1 MAETEWS
8 TIEAGSPPEQ
18 EKVEFE
24 IEGQEAAEAEAP
36 EAEVETKAE
45 EPQESEAKVEA
56 EAPQEEAPQEEATPT
71 IEEEQEKETKGVE
84 TSGAQKRIRQL
95 VKQKKEREAEIEN
108 LLSQQKE
115 MQTKLQQREEEYKNL
130 LNNNVESNERQVTER
145 LELARSA
152 YRQAVESG
160 DADNILKAQES
171 LNTAQQDNYRLTEF
185 RQQAESFEPQTFEG
199 QQQAQST
206 VVSDAQRK
214 ATDWAAANDWFNTDR
229 VMTAVALEIDSQ
241 VQEEGFDPADDDYY
255 QEVDRRMAEQFPK
268 KFGKATKEVATEN
281 PVAQET
287 STPAQV
293 VAGALHTPAPSSSKK
308 VKLSQEDVRLA
319 EKWGISLEQYAA
331 EKLKVEKAGQ
341 GEYTTI
347 NR

>member
-8 TIEAGSPPEQ
+8 TIEPGSPPEQ

-45 EPQESEAKVEA
+45 EPEAKVEA
-56 EAPQEEAPQEEATPT
+56 EAPQEETTPT

-108 LLSQQKE
+108 LLAQQKE

-145 LELARSA
+145 LELARAA

-185 RQQAESFEPQTFEG
+185 RQQADSFEPQTFEE
-199 QQQAQST
+199 QQQPQTAN
-206 VVSDAQRK
+206 VSEAQRK
-214 ATDWAAANDWFNTDR
+214 ATNWAAANDWFNNDR
-229 VMTAVALEIDSQ
+229 VLTAVALEIDNA

-255 QEVDRRMAEQFPK
+255 QEIDRRMAEQFPN
-268 KFGKATKEVATEN
+268 KFGKATKEVAAET

-293 VAGALHTPAPSSSKK
+293 VAGASHTPAPSSSKK

-331 EKLKVEKAGQ
+331 EKLKVEKAGE

>member
-8 TIEAGSPPEQ
+8 TIEPGSPPEQ

-45 EPQESEAKVEA
+45 EQQPEAKVEA
-56 EAPQEEAPQEEATPT
+56 EAPQEETTPT

-108 LLSQQKE
+108 LLAQQKE

-145 LELARSA
+145 LELARAA

-185 RQQAESFEPQTFEG
+185 RQQADSFEPQTFEE
-199 QQQAQST
+199 QQQPQTAN
-206 VVSDAQRK
+206 VSEAQRK
-214 ATDWAAANDWFNTDR
+214 ATNWAAANDWFNNDR
-229 VMTAVALEIDSQ
+229 VLTAVALEIDNA

-255 QEVDRRMAEQFPK
+255 QEIDRRMAEQFPN
-268 KFGKATKEVATEN
+268 KFGKATKEVAAET

-293 VAGALHTPAPSSSKK
+293 VAGASHTPAPSSSKK

-331 EKLKVEKAGQ
+331 EKLKVEKAGE

>member
-8 TIEAGSPPEQ
+8 TIEPGSPPEQ

-24 IEGQEAAEAEAP
+24 IEGQEATEEIAAP
-36 EAEVETKAE
+36 EVEVEAK
-45 EPQESEAKVEA
+45 AKVET
-56 EAPQEEAPQEEATPT
+56 EAPQEETTPT
-71 IEEEQEKETKGVE
+71 IEEEQEQETKGVE

-95 VKQKKEREAEIEN
+95 VKQKKEREAQIEE
-108 LLSQQKE
+108 LLAQQKE

-130 LNNNVESNERQVTER
+130 LSNNVESNERQVTER
-145 LELARSA
+145 LELARAA

-185 RQQAESFEPQTFEG
+185 RQQADSFEPQKFEE
-199 QQQAQST
+199 QQQVQAAAT
-206 VVSDAQRK
+206 VSDAQRK
-214 ATDWAAANDWFNTDR
+214 ATNWAATNEWFNKDR
-229 VMTAVALEIDSQ
+229 VMTSVALEIDKD
-241 VQEEGFDPADDDYY
+241 VQEEGFDPSDDDYY
-255 QEVDRRMAEQFPK
+255 EEIDRRMAEIFPN
-268 KFGKATKEVATEN
+268 KFGQATKEVATET
-281 PVAQET
+281 PVPQET

-293 VAGALHTPAPSSSKK
+293 VAGASHTPAPSSSKK

-331 EKLKVEKAGQ
+331 EKLKVEKAGE

>member
-8 TIEAGSPPEQ
+8 TIEPGSPPEQ

-24 IEGQEAAEAEAP
+24 IEGQEATEEVAAAP
-36 EAEVETKAE
+36 EVEVEAK
-45 EPQESEAKVEA
+45 AKVET
-56 EAPQEEAPQEEATPT
+56 EASQEETTPT
-71 IEEEQEKETKGVE
+71 TEEEQDQETKGVE

-95 VKQKKEREAEIEN
+95 VKQKKEREAQIEE
-108 LLSQQKE
+108 LLVQQKE

-130 LNNNVESNERQVTER
+130 LSNNVESNERQVTER
-145 LELARSA
+145 LELARAA

-185 RQQAESFEPQTFEG
+185 RQQADSFEPQTFEE
-199 QQQAQST
+199 QQQTQA
-206 VVSDAQRK
+206 VNVSEAQRK
-214 ATDWAAANDWFNTDR
+214 ATDWAASNEWFNNDR
-229 VMTAVALEIDSQ
+229 VMTSVALEIDKD
-241 VQEEGFDPADDDYY
+241 VQGEGFDPADDDYY
-255 QEVDRRMAEQFPK
+255 EEIDRRMAEIFPN
-268 KFGKATKEVATEN
+268 KFGQATKEVATET
-281 PVAQET
+281 PVPQET

-293 VAGALHTPAPSSSKK
+293 VAGASHTPAPSSSKK

-331 EKLKVEKAGQ
+331 EKLKVEKAGE

>member
-8 TIEAGSPPEQ
+8 TIEAGSPPEE

-24 IEGQEAAEAEAP
+24 IEGQEATEEVAAAP
-36 EAEVETKAE
+36 EVEVEAK
-45 EPQESEAKVEA
+45 AKVET
-56 EAPQEEAPQEEATPT
+56 EASQEETTPT
-71 IEEEQEKETKGVE
+71 TEEEQDQETKGVE

-108 LLSQQKE
+108 LLAQQKE

-130 LNNNVESNERQVTER
+130 LSNNVESNERQVTER
-145 LELARSA
+145 LELARAA
-152 YRQAVESG
+152 YRQAVENG

-185 RQQAESFEPQTFEG
+185 RQQADSFEPQKFEE
-199 QQQAQST
+199 QQQVQTAAT
-206 VVSDAQRK
+206 VSEAQRK
-214 ATDWAAANDWFNTDR
+214 ATDWAASNEWFNNDR
-229 VMTAVALEIDSQ
+229 VMTSVALEIDKD
-241 VQEEGFDPADDDYY
+241 VQGEGFDPADDDYY
-255 QEVDRRMAEQFPK
+255 EEIDRRMAEIFPN
-268 KFGKATKEVATEN
+268 KFGQATKEVAAEN

-293 VAGALHTPAPSSSKK
+293 VAGASHTPAPSSSKK

-331 EKLKVEKAGQ
+331 EKLKVEKAGE

>member
-8 TIEAGSPPEQ
+8 TIEPGSPPEQ

-24 IEGQEAAEAEAP
+24 IEGQEATEEVAAAP
-36 EAEVETKAE
+36 EVEVEA
-45 EPQESEAKVEA
+45 EAKVET
-56 EAPQEEAPQEEATPT
+56 ETPQEETTPT
-71 IEEEQEKETKGVE
+71 IEEEQEQETKGVE

-95 VKQKKEREAEIEN
+95 VKQKKEREAQIEE
-108 LLSQQKE
+108 LLAQQKE
-115 MQTKLQQREEEYKNL
+115 MQIKLQQREEEYKNL
-130 LNNNVESNERQVTER
+130 LSNNVESNERQVTER
-145 LELARSA
+145 LELARAA

-185 RQQAESFEPQTFEG
+185 RQQADSFEPQKFEK
-199 QQQAQST
+199 QQQVQAAAT
-206 VVSDAQRK
+206 VSDAQRK
-214 ATDWAAANDWFNTDR
+214 ATNWAAANEWFNKDR
-229 VMTAVALEIDSQ
+229 VMTAVALEIDNQ
-241 VQEEGFDPADDDYY
+241 VQEEGFDPSDDDYY
-255 QEVDRRMAEQFPK
+255 QEIDRRMAAQFPN
-268 KFGKATKEVATEN
+268 KFGQATKEVATET
-281 PVAQET
+281 PVPQET

-293 VAGALHTPAPSSSKK
+293 VAGASHTPAPSSSKK

-331 EKLKVEKAGQ
+331 EKLKVEKAGE

>member
-8 TIEAGSPPEQ
+8 TIEPGSPPEQ

-45 EPQESEAKVEA
+45 EQEPEAKVEA
-56 EAPQEEAPQEEATPT
+56 EAPQEETTPT

-95 VKQKKEREAEIEN
+95 VKQKKEREAEIEK
-108 LLSQQKE
+108 LLAQQKE

-145 LELARSA
+145 LELARAA

-185 RQQAESFEPQTFEG
+185 RQQADSFEPQTFEE
-199 QQQAQST
+199 QQQPQTAN
-206 VVSDAQRK
+206 VSEAQRK
-214 ATDWAAANDWFNTDR
+214 ATNWAAANDWFNNDR
-229 VMTAVALEIDSQ
+229 VLTAVALEIDNA

-255 QEVDRRMAEQFPK
+255 EEIDRRMAEQFPS
-268 KFGKATKEVATEN
+268 KFGKATKEVAAET

-293 VAGALHTPAPSSSKK
+293 VAGASHTPAPSSSKK

-331 EKLKVEKAGQ
+331 EKLKVEKAGE

>member
-8 TIEAGSPPEQ
+8 TIEAGSPPEE

-24 IEGQEAAEAEAP
+24 IEGQEATEEVAAP
-36 EAEVETKAE
+36 KVEVET
-45 EPQESEAKVEA
+45 
-56 EAPQEEAPQEEATPT
+56 PQEETTPT
-71 IEEEQEKETKGVE
+71 TEEEQDQETKGVE

-95 VKQKKEREAEIEN
+95 VKQKKEREAEIES
-108 LLSQQKE
+108 LLAQQKE

-130 LNNNVESNERQVTER
+130 LSNNVESNERQVTER

-185 RQQAESFEPQTFEG
+185 RQQADSFEPQKFEE
-199 QQQAQST
+199 QQQVQAAAT
-206 VVSDAQRK
+206 VSDAQRK
-214 ATDWAAANDWFNTDR
+214 ATDWAAANEWFNKDR
-229 VMTAVALEIDSQ
+229 VMTAVALEIDNQ
-241 VQEEGFDPADDDYY
+241 VQEEGFDPSDDDYY
-255 QEVDRRMAEQFPK
+255 QEINRRMAVQFPN
-268 KFGKATKEVATEN
+268 KFGQATKEVATET
-281 PVAQET
+281 PVRQET

-293 VAGALHTPAPSSSKK
+293 VAGASHTPAPSSSKK

-331 EKLKVEKAGQ
+331 EKLKVEKAGE

>member
-8 TIEAGSPPEQ
+8 TIEPGSPPEQ

-45 EPQESEAKVEA
+45 EPEAKVEA
-56 EAPQEEAPQEEATPT
+56 EAPQEETTPT

-108 LLSQQKE
+108 LLAQQKE

-145 LELARSA
+145 LELARAA

-185 RQQAESFEPQTFEG
+185 RQQADSFEPQTFEE
-199 QQQAQST
+199 QQQPQTAN
-206 VVSDAQRK
+206 VSEAQRK
-214 ATDWAAANDWFNTDR
+214 ATNWAAANDWFNNDR
-229 VMTAVALEIDSQ
+229 VLTAVALEIDNA

-255 QEVDRRMAEQFPK
+255 QEIDRRMAEQFPN
-268 KFGKATKEVATEN
+268 KFGQATKEVAAET

-293 VAGALHTPAPSSSKK
+293 VAGASHTPAPSSSKK

-331 EKLKVEKAGQ
+331 EKLKVEKAGE

>member
-8 TIEAGSPPEQ
+8 TIEPGSPPEQ

-45 EPQESEAKVEA
+45 EQQPEAKVEA
-56 EAPQEEAPQEEATPT
+56 EAPQEETTPT

-108 LLSQQKE
+108 LLAQQKE

-145 LELARSA
+145 LELARAA

-185 RQQAESFEPQTFEG
+185 RQQADSFEPQTFEE
-199 QQQAQST
+199 QQQPQTAN
-206 VVSDAQRK
+206 VSEAQRK
-214 ATDWAAANDWFNTDR
+214 ATNWAAENDWFNNDR
-229 VMTAVALEIDSQ
+229 VLTAVALEIDNA

-255 QEVDRRMAEQFPK
+255 QEIDRRMAEQFPN
-268 KFGKATKEVATEN
+268 KFGKATKEVAAET

-293 VAGALHTPAPSSSKK
+293 VAGASHTPAPSSSKK

-331 EKLKVEKAGQ
+331 EKLKVEKAGE

>member
-8 TIEAGSPPEQ
+8 TIEAGSPPEE

-24 IEGQEAAEAEAP
+24 IEGQEATEEVAAP
-36 EAEVETKAE
+36 KVEVET
-45 EPQESEAKVEA
+45 
-56 EAPQEEAPQEEATPT
+56 PQEETTPT
-71 IEEEQEKETKGVE
+71 TEEEQDQETKGVE

-95 VKQKKEREAEIEN
+95 VKQKKEREAEIES
-108 LLSQQKE
+108 LLAQQKE

-130 LNNNVESNERQVTER
+130 LSNNVESNERQVTER

-185 RQQAESFEPQTFEG
+185 RQQADSFEPQKFEE
-199 QQQAQST
+199 QQQVQAAT
-206 VVSDAQRK
+206 TVSDAQRK
-214 ATDWAAANDWFNTDR
+214 ATDWAAANEWFNKDR
-229 VMTAVALEIDSQ
+229 VMTAVALEIDNQ
-241 VQEEGFDPADDDYY
+241 VQEEGFDPSDDDYY
-255 QEVDRRMAEQFPK
+255 QEINRRMAVQFPN
-268 KFGKATKEVATEN
+268 KFGQATKEVATET
-281 PVAQET
+281 PVRQET

-293 VAGALHTPAPSSSKK
+293 VAGASHTPAPSSSKK

-331 EKLKVEKAGQ
+331 EKLKVEKAGE

>member
-24 IEGQEAAEAEAP
+24 IEGQEATEEVAAAP
-36 EAEVETKAE
+36 EVEVEA
-45 EPQESEAKVEA
+45 EAKVET
-56 EAPQEEAPQEEATPT
+56 ETPQEETTPT
-71 IEEEQEKETKGVE
+71 IEEEQEQETKGVE

-95 VKQKKEREAEIEN
+95 VKQKKEREAQIEE
-108 LLSQQKE
+108 LLTQQKE

-130 LNNNVESNERQVTER
+130 LSNNVESNERQVTER
-145 LELARSA
+145 LELARAA

-185 RQQAESFEPQTFEG
+185 RQQADSFEPQTFEE
-199 QQQAQST
+199 QQQVQAAAT
-206 VVSDAQRK
+206 VSDAQRK
-214 ATDWAAANDWFNTDR
+214 ATNWAAANEWFNKDR
-229 VMTAVALEIDSQ
+229 VMTAVALEIDNQ
-241 VQEEGFDPADDDYY
+241 VQEEGFDPSDDDYY
-255 QEVDRRMAEQFPK
+255 QEIDRRMAAQFPN
-268 KFGKATKEVATEN
+268 KFGQATKEVATET
-281 PVAQET
+281 PVPQET

-293 VAGALHTPAPSSSKK
+293 VAGASHTPAPSSSKK

-331 EKLKVEKAGQ
+331 EKLKVEKAGE

>member
-8 TIEAGSPPEQ
+8 TIEPGSPPEQ

-45 EPQESEAKVEA
+45 ESEAKVEA
-56 EAPQEEAPQEEATPT
+56 EAPQEETTPT

-108 LLSQQKE
+108 LLAQQKE
-115 MQTKLQQREEEYKNL
+115 MQAKLQQREEEYKNL

-145 LELARSA
+145 LELARAA

-160 DADNILKAQES
+160 DADSILKAQES

-185 RQQAESFEPQTFEG
+185 RQQADSFEPQTFEE
-199 QQQAQST
+199 QQQPQTAN
-206 VVSDAQRK
+206 VSEAQRK
-214 ATDWAAANDWFNTDR
+214 ATNWAAANDWFNNDR
-229 VMTAVALEIDSQ
+229 VLTAVALEIDNA

-255 QEVDRRMAEQFPK
+255 QEIDRRMAEQFPS
-268 KFGKATKEVATEN
+268 KFGKATKEVAAET

-293 VAGALHTPAPSSSKK
+293 VAGASHTPAPSSSKK

-331 EKLKVEKAGQ
+331 EKLKVEKAGE

>member
-8 TIEAGSPPEQ
+8 TIEAGSPPEE

-24 IEGQEAAEAEAP
+24 IEGQEATEEVAAAP
-36 EAEVETKAE
+36 EVEVET
-45 EPQESEAKVEA
+45 
-56 EAPQEEAPQEEATPT
+56 EAPQEETTPT
-71 IEEEQEKETKGVE
+71 TEEEQDQETKGVE

-95 VKQKKEREAEIEN
+95 VKQKKEREAQIEE
-108 LLSQQKE
+108 LLAQQKE
-115 MQTKLQQREEEYKNL
+115 IQIRLQQREEEYKSL

-145 LELARSA
+145 LELARAA
-152 YRQAVESG
+152 YRQAVENG

-185 RQQAESFEPQTFEG
+185 RQQADSFEPQTFEE
-199 QQQAQST
+199 QQQVQTAS
-206 VVSDAQRK
+206 VVSEAQRK
-214 ATDWAAANDWFNTDR
+214 ATDWAAANEWFNKDR
-229 VMTAVALEIDSQ
+229 VMTAVVLEIDTQ
-241 VQEEGFDPADDDYY
+241 VQEEGFDPSDDEYY
-255 QEVDRRMAEQFPK
+255 QEVDRRMAKQFPN
-268 KFGKATKEVATEN
+268 KFGQATKEVATEN
-281 PVAQET
+281 PVPQET

-293 VAGALHTPAPSSSKK
+293 VAGASHTPAPSSSKK

-331 EKLKVEKAGQ
+331 EKLKVEKAGE

>member
-8 TIEAGSPPEQ
+8 TIEPGSPPEQ

-24 IEGQEAAEAEAP
+24 IEGQEAAEVEAP

-45 EPQESEAKVEA
+45 EPEAKVEA
-56 EAPQEEAPQEEATPT
+56 EAPQEETTPT

-108 LLSQQKE
+108 LLAQQKE

-145 LELARSA
+145 LELARAA

-185 RQQAESFEPQTFEG
+185 RQQADSFEPQTFEE
-199 QQQAQST
+199 QQQSQTAN
-206 VVSDAQRK
+206 VSEAQRK
-214 ATDWAAANDWFNTDR
+214 ATDWAAANDWFNNDR
-229 VMTAVALEIDSQ
+229 VLTAVALEIDNA

-255 QEVDRRMAEQFPK
+255 QEIDRRMAEQFPS
-268 KFGKATKEVATEN
+268 KFGQATKEVAAET

-293 VAGALHTPAPSSSKK
+293 VAGASHTPAPSSSKK

-331 EKLKVEKAGQ
+331 EKLKVEKAGE

>member
-8 TIEAGSPPEQ
+8 TIETGSPPEE
-18 EKVEFE
+18 EKVQFE
-24 IEGQEAAEAEAP
+24 IEGQEAEEDTAP
-36 EAEVETKAE
+36 QEEVETKAE
-45 EPQESEAKVEA
+45 EVAEVETAQE
-56 EAPQEEAPQEEATPT
+56 QATPT

-108 LLSQQKE
+108 LLAQQKE
-115 MQTKLQQREEEYKNL
+115 MQNKLQQREEEYKNL

-160 DADNILKAQES
+160 DPDKILTAQES
-171 LNTAQQDNYRLTEF
+171 LNTAQQDNYRLSEF
-185 RQQAESFEPQTFEG
+185 RQQAEDFQPQTFEQEQT
-199 QQQAQST
+199 QQVAPS
-206 VVSDAQRK
+206 VSQRK
-214 ATDWAAANDWFNTDR
+214 AVDWAARNEWFNTDR
-229 VMTAVALEIDSQ
+229 VMTAVAVEIDGQ

-255 QEVDRRMAEQFPK
+255 EEIDRRMAQQFPN
-268 KFGKATKEVATEN
+268 KFGQATKEVAAEN
-281 PVAQET
+281 PVPQET

-293 VAGALHTPAPSSSKK
+293 VAGASHTPAPSSSKK

>member
-1 MAETEWS
+1 
-8 TIEAGSPPEQ
+8 
-18 EKVEFE
+18 
-24 IEGQEAAEAEAP
+24 
-36 EAEVETKAE
+36 
-45 EPQESEAKVEA
+45 
-56 EAPQEEAPQEEATPT
+56 
-71 IEEEQEKETKGVE
+71 
-84 TSGAQKRIRQL
+84 
-95 VKQKKEREAEIEN
+95 
-108 LLSQQKE
+108 

-145 LELARSA
+145 LELARAA

-185 RQQAESFEPQTFEG
+185 RQQADSFEPQTFEEQ
-199 QQQAQST
+199 QQQAQT
-206 VVSDAQRK
+206 ANVSEAQRK
-214 ATDWAAANDWFNTDR
+214 ATDWAAANDWFNNDR
-229 VMTAVALEIDSQ
+229 VLTAVALEIDNA

-255 QEVDRRMAEQFPK
+255 QEIDRRMAEQFPS
-268 KFGKATKEVATEN
+268 KFGKATKEVAAET

-293 VAGALHTPAPSSSKK
+293 VAGASHTPAPSSSKK

-331 EKLKVEKAGQ
+331 EKLKVEKAGE

>member
-24 IEGQEAAEAEAP
+24 IEGQEATEEAAAP
-36 EAEVETKAE
+36 EGEVET
-45 EPQESEAKVEA
+45 QEKVET
-56 EAPQEEAPQEEATPT
+56 EAPQEEPIPT
-71 IEEEQEKETKGVE
+71 IEEEQEQETKGIE

-95 VKQKKEREAEIEN
+95 VKQKKEREAQIES
-108 LLSQQKE
+108 LLAQQKE
-115 MQTKLQQREEEYKNL
+115 MQTKLQQREEEYKSL
-130 LNNNVESNERQVTER
+130 LNNNVEANERQVTER

-152 YRQAVESG
+152 YLQAVESG

-185 RQQAESFEPQTFEG
+185 RQQADSFEPQKFEE
-199 QQQAQST
+199 QQEAQT
-206 VVSDAQRK
+206 NAVTLEAQRK
-214 ATDWAAANDWFNTDR
+214 AIDWAAANEWFNKDR
-229 VMTAVALEIDSQ
+229 VMTAVALEIDNQ
-241 VQEEGFDPADDDYY
+241 VQEDGFDPTDDEYY
-255 QEVDRRMAEQFPK
+255 KEVDRRMAEQFPN
-268 KFGKATKEVATEN
+268 KFGKATKEVATET
-281 PVAQET
+281 PVPQET

-293 VAGALHTPAPSSSKK
+293 VAGASHTPAPSSSKK

-331 EKLKVEKAGQ
+331 EKLKVEKAGE

>member
-8 TIEAGSPPEQ
+8 TIEPGSPPEQ

-45 EPQESEAKVEA
+45 ESEAKVEA
-56 EAPQEEAPQEEATPT
+56 EAPQEETTPT

-108 LLSQQKE
+108 LLAQQKE

-145 LELARSA
+145 LELARAA

-160 DADNILKAQES
+160 DADSILKAQES

-185 RQQAESFEPQTFEG
+185 RQQADSFEPQTFEE
-199 QQQAQST
+199 QQQPQTAN
-206 VVSDAQRK
+206 VSEAQRK
-214 ATDWAAANDWFNTDR
+214 ATNWAAANDWFNNDR
-229 VMTAVALEIDSQ
+229 VLTAVALEIDNA

-255 QEVDRRMAEQFPK
+255 QEIDRRMAEQFPS
-268 KFGKATKEVATEN
+268 KFGKATKEVAAET

-293 VAGALHTPAPSSSKK
+293 VAGASHTPAPSSSKK

-331 EKLKVEKAGQ
+331 EKLKVEKAGE

>member
-8 TIEAGSPPEQ
+8 TIEPGSPPEQ

-24 IEGQEAAEAEAP
+24 IEGQEAAEAETP

-45 EPQESEAKVEA
+45 EQQPEAKVEA
-56 EAPQEEAPQEEATPT
+56 EAPQEETTPT

-108 LLSQQKE
+108 LLAQQKE

-145 LELARSA
+145 LELARAA

-185 RQQAESFEPQTFEG
+185 RQQADSFEPQTFEE
-199 QQQAQST
+199 QQQPQTAN
-206 VVSDAQRK
+206 VSEAQRK
-214 ATDWAAANDWFNTDR
+214 ATNWAAANVWFNNDR
-229 VMTAVALEIDSQ
+229 VLTAVALEIDNA

-255 QEVDRRMAEQFPK
+255 EEIDRRMAEQFPS
-268 KFGKATKEVATEN
+268 KFGQATKEVAAET

-293 VAGALHTPAPSSSKK
+293 VAGASHTPAPSSSKK

-331 EKLKVEKAGQ
+331 EKLKVEKAGE

>member
-8 TIEAGSPPEQ
+8 TIEPGSPPEE

-24 IEGQEAAEAEAP
+24 IEGQEATEEVAAP
-36 EAEVETKAE
+36 KVEVET
-45 EPQESEAKVEA
+45 
-56 EAPQEEAPQEEATPT
+56 PQEETTPKT
-71 IEEEQEKETKGVE
+71 EEEQDQETKGVE

-95 VKQKKEREAEIEN
+95 VKQKKEREAEIES
-108 LLSQQKE
+108 LLAQQKE
-115 MQTKLQQREEEYKNL
+115 MQIKLQQREEEYKNL
-130 LNNNVESNERQVTER
+130 LSNNVESNERQVTER

-185 RQQAESFEPQTFEG
+185 RQQADSFEPQKFEE
-199 QQQAQST
+199 QQQVQAAAT
-206 VVSDAQRK
+206 VSDAQRK
-214 ATDWAAANDWFNTDR
+214 ATDWAAANEWFNKDR
-229 VMTAVALEIDSQ
+229 VMTAVALEIDNQ
-241 VQEEGFDPADDDYY
+241 VQEEGFDPSDDDYY
-255 QEVDRRMAEQFPK
+255 QEINRRMAVQFPN
-268 KFGKATKEVATEN
+268 KFGQATREVATET
-281 PVAQET
+281 PVPQET

-293 VAGALHTPAPSSSKK
+293 VAGASHTPAPSSSKK
-308 VKLSQEDVRLA
+308 VKLSKEDVRLA

-331 EKLKVEKAGQ
+331 EKLKVEKAGE

>member
-8 TIEAGSPPEQ
+8 TIEPGSPPEQ

-24 IEGQEAAEAEAP
+24 IEGQEAAEAETP

-45 EPQESEAKVEA
+45 EPEAKVEA
-56 EAPQEEAPQEEATPT
+56 EAPQEETTPT

-108 LLSQQKE
+108 LLAQQKE
-115 MQTKLQQREEEYKNL
+115 MQAKLQQREEEYKNL

-145 LELARSA
+145 LELARAA

-185 RQQAESFEPQTFEG
+185 RQQAESFEPQIFEG
-199 QQQAQST
+199 QPQAQIAN
-206 VVSDAQRK
+206 VSEAQRK
-214 ATDWAAANDWFNTDR
+214 AVDWAAANEWFNNDR
-229 VMTAVALEIDSQ
+229 VMTAVALEIDNA

-255 QEVDRRMAEQFPK
+255 EEIDRRMAEQFPK
-268 KFGKATKEVATEN
+268 KFGKATKEVAAET
-281 PVAQET
+281 PVTQET

-293 VAGALHTPAPSSSKK
+293 VAGASHTPAPSSSKK

-331 EKLKVEKAGQ
+331 EKLKVEKAGE

>member
-8 TIEAGSPPEQ
+8 TIEAGSPPEE

-24 IEGQEAAEAEAP
+24 IEGQEATEEVAAAP
-36 EAEVETKAE
+36 EVEVET
-45 EPQESEAKVEA
+45 EAKVEA
-56 EAPQEEAPQEEATPT
+56 EAPQEETTPT
-71 IEEEQEKETKGVE
+71 TEEEQDQETKGVE

-95 VKQKKEREAEIEN
+95 VKQKKEREAQIEE
-108 LLSQQKE
+108 LLAQQKE
-115 MQTKLQQREEEYKNL
+115 IQIKLQQREEEYKSL

-145 LELARSA
+145 LELARAA

-185 RQQAESFEPQTFEG
+185 RQQADSFEPQKFEE
-199 QQQAQST
+199 QQEAQT
-206 VVSDAQRK
+206 NDVSEAQRK
-214 ATDWAAANDWFNTDR
+214 ATDWAASNEWFNNDR
-229 VMTAVALEIDSQ
+229 VMTSVALEIDKD
-241 VQEEGFDPADDDYY
+241 VQGEGFDPADDDYY
-255 QEVDRRMAEQFPK
+255 EEIDRRMAEIFPK
-268 KFGKATKEVATEN
+268 KFGQATKEVATEN

-293 VAGALHTPAPSSSKK
+293 VAGASHTPAPSSSKK

-331 EKLKVEKAGQ
+331 EKLKVEKAGE

>member
-24 IEGQEAAEAEAP
+24 IEGQEATEEAAAP
-36 EAEVETKAE
+36 EVEVET
-45 EPQESEAKVEA
+45 QEKVET
-56 EAPQEEAPQEEATPT
+56 EAPQEEPIPT
-71 IEEEQEKETKGVE
+71 IEEEQEQETKGIE

-95 VKQKKEREAEIEN
+95 VKQKKEREAQIES
-108 LLSQQKE
+108 LLAQQKE
-115 MQTKLQQREEEYKNL
+115 MQTKLQQREEEYKSL

-185 RQQAESFEPQTFEG
+185 RQQADSFEPQKFEE
-199 QQQAQST
+199 QQEAQT
-206 VVSDAQRK
+206 NAVTLEAQRK
-214 ATDWAAANDWFNTDR
+214 AIDWAAANEWFNKDR
-229 VMTAVALEIDSQ
+229 VMTAVALEIDNQ
-241 VQEEGFDPADDDYY
+241 VQEDGFDPTDDEYY
-255 QEVDRRMAEQFPK
+255 KEVDRRMAEQFPN
-268 KFGKATKEVATEN
+268 KFGKATKEVATET
-281 PVAQET
+281 PVPQET

-293 VAGALHTPAPSSSKK
+293 VAGASPTPAPSSSKK

-331 EKLKVEKAGQ
+331 EKLKVEKAGE

>member
-1 MAETEWS
+1 MSETEWS
-8 TIEAGSPPEQ
+8 TIEPGSPPVE

-24 IEGQEAAEAEAP
+24 VEGEEVETTDAP
-36 EAEVETKAE
+36 QPEVETKAE
-45 EPQESEAKVEA
+45 EVAEVETAQE
-56 EAPQEEAPQEEATPT
+56 QATPT

-95 VKQKKEREAEIEN
+95 VKQKKEREAEIEQ
-108 LLSQQKE
+108 LLEKQKE
-115 MQTKLQQREEEYKNL
+115 MQLQLQQREEEYKSL

-145 LELARSA
+145 LELARAA

-160 DADNILKAQES
+160 DADNILKAQEV
-171 LNTAQQDNYRLTEF
+171 LNNAQQDNYRLTDF
-185 RQQAESFEPQTFEG
+185 KKQAEDFEPRQFEEP
-199 QQQAQST
+199 QAPATKQVT
-206 VVSDAQRK
+206 VAEKK
-214 ATDWAAANDWFNTDR
+214 ATDWAAANEWFNTDR
-229 VMTAVALEIDSQ
+229 VMTAVALEIDGQ

-255 QEVDRRMAEQFPK
+255 QEIDRRMAKQFPS
-268 KFGKATKEVATEN
+268 KFGKATKEVAAET
-281 PVAQET
+281 PVSQEP

-293 VAGALHTPAPSSSKK
+293 VAGASHTPAPASSKK
-308 VKLSQEDVRLA
+308 VKLSKEDVRLA
-319 EKWGISLEQYAA
+319 EKWGITLEQYAA

>member
-24 IEGQEAAEAEAP
+24 IEGQEATEEAAAP
-36 EAEVETKAE
+36 EVEVET
-45 EPQESEAKVEA
+45 QEKVET
-56 EAPQEEAPQEEATPT
+56 EAPQEETIPT
-71 IEEEQEKETKGVE
+71 IEEEQEQETKGIE

-95 VKQKKEREAEIEN
+95 VKQKKEREAQIES
-108 LLSQQKE
+108 LLAQQKE
-115 MQTKLQQREEEYKNL
+115 MQTRLQQREEEYKSL

-145 LELARSA
+145 LELARGA

-185 RQQAESFEPQTFEG
+185 RQQADSFEPQKFEE
-199 QQQAQST
+199 QQEAQT
-206 VVSDAQRK
+206 NAVTLEAQRK
-214 ATDWAAANDWFNTDR
+214 AIDWAAANEWFNKDR
-229 VMTAVALEIDSQ
+229 VLTSVALEIDKD
-241 VQEEGFDPADDDYY
+241 VQEDGFDPADDEYY
-255 QEVDRRMAEQFPK
+255 REVDRRMAEIFPN
-268 KFGKATKEVATEN
+268 KFGQATKEVATET
-281 PVAQET
+281 PVPQET

-293 VAGALHTPAPSSSKK
+293 VAGASHTPAPSSSKK

-331 EKLKVEKAGQ
+331 EKLKVEKAGE